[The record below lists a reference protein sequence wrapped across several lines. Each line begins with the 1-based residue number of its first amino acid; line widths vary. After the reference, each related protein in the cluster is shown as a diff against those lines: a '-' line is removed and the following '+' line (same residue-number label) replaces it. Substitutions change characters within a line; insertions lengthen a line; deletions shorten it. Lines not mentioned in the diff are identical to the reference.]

1 METFTLTVLDTP
13 GIQRYIFGSNRLREN
28 IGASE
33 LVRRASS
40 LWPLEILH
48 QAGGSNIRSPLNC
61 DLDQD
66 QRIEDGHLTTE
77 VIYVGGGNTVV
88 LFSEREQAVRFATR
102 LSRKLLE
109 EAPGLELVV
118 AHVPVDWEKDSLSNK
133 VNEAMQRLAQNRRT
147 HRPSVPLLGL
157 GVTAACQST
166 GLVATTTNAE
176 HRKPE
181 GEETYPISSEV
192 AAKLE
197 MVETAKSRLHA
208 LLPEIRK
215 ARYDIPSDFDAF
227 GRSEG
232 EMSYIA
238 VVHADGNGMGQF
250 FRKIADRHTDSRE
263 YIQEVRSA
271 SCNVEKAAQAAL
283 RQVGM
288 ALLGTVKFGEGE
300 KPRVGGIVPV
310 QGGKLPFRPIVFGG
324 DDLTFVCDGR
334 LGLTLAARYLEAFEE
349 ETRKV
354 GLNLYAC
361 AGIAVVKVHYP
372 FARAYQLSE
381 MLAGNAK
388 KHVRDNS
395 PDDFSALD
403 WHFAAAGLLGDL
415 DEIRTHE
422 YQVPEG
428 MLTMRPLRLRE
439 HRPEWR
445 TWPRFARVI
454 DEFIAG
460 WGDRRNK
467 VMSLRESLREGPDAV
482 QRFLTAYGENLPIV
496 DKDVS
501 SLQGNGWS
509 SHICGYFDAI
519 EALDFYVPLQ
529 GDARWKRTS

>member
-1 METFTLTVLDTP
+1 MQTYTLTVLDTP

-48 QAGGSNIRSPLNC
+48 QAGGSNIRNTLNC
-61 DLDQD
+61 DLDKNQH
-66 QRIEDGHLTTE
+66 IEDGHLTTE
-77 VIYVGGGNTVV
+77 VVYVGGGNTVV
-88 LFSEREQAVRFATR
+88 LFSDREQAVRFTTR

-109 EAPGLELVV
+109 EAPGLELVA
-118 AHVPVDWEKDSLSNK
+118 AHVPVDWEKDPLSKK
-133 VNEAMQRLAQNRRT
+133 VDEAMQRLAQNRRT

-176 HRKPE
+176 HRRPE

-197 MVETAKSRLHA
+197 TVEAAKSRLHA
-208 LLPEIRK
+208 LLPEIRE
-215 ARYDIPSDFDAF
+215 ARYDIPSDFDDF

-250 FRKIADRHTDSRE
+250 FREIAARYTSSRE
-263 YIQEVRSA
+263 YIQGVRSA
-271 SCNVEKAAQAAL
+271 SRCVEEAAQAAL
-283 RQVGM
+283 RQVGI
-288 ALLGTVKFGEGE
+288 ALLGAVEFGEGE
-300 KPRVGGIVPV
+300 KPRIRGVVPV
-310 QGGKLPFRPIVFGG
+310 QDGKLPFRPIVFGG

-334 LGLTLAARYLEAFEE
+334 LGLTLATCYLEAFEE
-349 ETRKV
+349 EMRKV
-354 GLNLYAC
+354 GINMHAC
-361 AGIAVVKVHYP
+361 AGVAVVKVHYP

-381 MLAGNAK
+381 VLARNAK
-388 KHVRDNS
+388 RYVRDNP

-403 WHFAAAGLLGDL
+403 WHFAAAGLMGKL
-415 DEIRTHE
+415 DEIRTRE
-422 YQVPEG
+422 YKVTEG
-428 MLTMRPLRLRE
+428 TLTSRPLRLQE

-454 DEFIAG
+454 DEFIQG
-460 WGDRRNK
+460 WGDRWNK

-482 QRFLTAYGENLPIV
+482 QRFLTAYGEKLPTI

-501 SLQGNGWS
+501 SLQETGWS
-509 SHICGYFDAI
+509 GRICGYFDAI
-519 EALDFYVPLQ
+519 EALDFYVPL
-529 GDARWKRTS
+529 